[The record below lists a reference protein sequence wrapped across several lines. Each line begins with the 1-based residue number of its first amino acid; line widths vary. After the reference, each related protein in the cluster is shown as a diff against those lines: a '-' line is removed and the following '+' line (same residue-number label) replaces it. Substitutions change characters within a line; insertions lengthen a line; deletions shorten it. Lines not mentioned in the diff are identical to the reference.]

1 MNRLNQ
7 KQTTNS
13 LWFMRCGIGEETYG
27 MDTSWVRSI
36 QRIDR
41 LRRDPEAA
49 SPTMNQTSES
59 VGPVGHSPV
68 GWLPGEEGAAS
79 LPSISKE
86 GAASLPFTSKGAASL
101 PSISK
106 GDIPVFSLASRLG
119 RPPSFEREEGGT
131 SQRIIV
137 LHPPPSLP
145 QMEGSQRG
153 QPWAL
158 LVDHISQVIQ
168 ISADRVVPLPAI
180 VADPSAG
187 YFQGVI
193 LSDGRLTLF
202 LAPERLHPDA
212 LPNAGGPLR
221 EAKSP
226 GLTSTPSARPT
237 TASAEGPRPGRGQI
251 LVFYTTE
258 PDPAERALA
267 FGLSISQVP
276 EILGSLPLIPVPG
289 AAACVLGL
297 ANWRSR
303 PVPVIDLA
311 DRLGL
316 GPSLADG
323 RARFIIARDRGSSG
337 ESSLIGF
344 LVRPAIRLL
353 RLPVPHHA
361 SSRSL
366 SIDPALT
373 RGIVELESET
383 LVIPDVHTIT
393 RAHR

>member
-7 KQTTNS
+7 KQTTDS
-13 LWFMRCGIGEETYG
+13 LWFMRCGIGEEIYG
-27 MDTSWVRSI
+27 MDTSWVRSV

-49 SPTMNQTSES
+49 SPTMDQTSES

-68 GWLPGEEGAAS
+68 GWLPGDAG
-79 LPSISKE
+79 L
-86 GAASLPFTSKGAASL
+86 
-101 PSISK
+101 
-106 GDIPVFSLASRLG
+106 IPVFSLASRLG

-168 ISADRVVPLPAI
+168 ISADRVVPLPTI

-212 LPNAGGPLR
+212 LRNAGGPLR

-226 GLTSTPSARPT
+226 GLTSTPSARST
-237 TASAEGPRPGRGQI
+237 TASAEGPRPDRGQI

-316 GPSLADG
+316 GPSLTDG

-353 RLPVPHHA
+353 RLPILHQP

-373 RGIVELESET
+373 RGVVELESET

-393 RAHR
+393 RTHR